1 MSHLVNKECITAD
14 EINLALNLIPEEI
27 KTEKNVKWIEPIFGY
42 EHLCH
47 DINALDDRVNEICGE
62 EVQKRYY
69 NKLLGPLSESDFKNL
84 LEMVYN
90 KSVTLEEMYF
100 KYKYKIYENLQ
111 SYSFFGLTCFIIK
124 TIKSYR
130 NEHSVRHVLNK
141 CYPSI
146 FLSPEAVEARL
157 EEIKRRQLQQ
167 AERQQA
173 EQQQALMIS
182 GNRQVNPYDGDSIGQ
197 SPGQSLSPEQF
208 HTALFK
214 FPNSTAEGG
223 SRRRRRRTAHRKRKS
238 HRKSKRVH
246 HTRRKHTRRHR
257 HRR

>member
-14 EINLALNLIPEEI
+14 EIIQALNLIPDVI

-42 EHLCH
+42 EQLCK
-47 DINALDDRVNEICGE
+47 DIDDLDARIFEICGGE
-62 EVQKRYY
+62 LQKQYY
-69 NKLLGPLSESDFKNL
+69 KKLLGPSLSESDFKNL

-90 KSVTLEEMYF
+90 KSVTLEEMYV
-100 KYKYKIYENLQ
+100 KYKDKIYVNLQ

-130 NEHSVRHVLNK
+130 NDHNVRYVLNK
-141 CYPSI
+141 YYPSI
-146 FLSPEAVEARL
+146 FLSPEAVEARQA
-157 EEIKRRQLQQ
+157 EIIRRQLLEVQ
-167 AERQQA
+167 RQQA
-173 EQQQALMIS
+173 EQQAE
-182 GNRQVNPYDGDSIGQ
+182 RQVNSYDGESMGQ

-214 FPNSTAEGG
+214 SPTLGAQGG
-223 SRRRRRRTAHRKRKS
+223 SRRRRRTAHRKRKS